1 MKRKKIP
8 LSEEEKAEIIKL
20 HLENKTN
27 AEVAE
32 TIGIVTSTVQ
42 RHISDYYK
50 SINGKS
56 EYFDVDEHNCWVIP
70 SVKGSKI

>member
-1 MKRKKIP
+1 MKRKIP

-20 HLENKTN
+20 HIENKTN
-27 AEVAE
+27 AEIAE

-42 RHISDYYK
+42 RHVSDYYK

-56 EYFDVDEHNCWVIP
+56 DYFDVDEQSCWIIP

>member
-8 LSEEEKAEIIKL
+8 LSEEEKAEIIRL

-32 TIGIVTSTVQ
+32 IIGIVTSTVQ
-42 RHISDYYK
+42 RHISEYYK
-50 SINGKS
+50 SINDKS
-56 EYFDVDEHNCWVIP
+56 EYFDVDQHNCWVIP